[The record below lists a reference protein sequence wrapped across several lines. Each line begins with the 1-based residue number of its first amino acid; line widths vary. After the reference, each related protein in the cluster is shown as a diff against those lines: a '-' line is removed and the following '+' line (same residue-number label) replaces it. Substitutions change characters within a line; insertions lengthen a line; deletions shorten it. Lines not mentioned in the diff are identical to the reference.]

1 MYFVKVEKKY
11 VNEFIYLNKVE
22 INRFLLLYV
31 DNREFKLIK
40 LLVKDNF

>member
-1 MYFVKVEKKY
+1 MYFVKVEKK
-11 VNEFIYLNKVE
+11 VNDFIYLNKVE

>member
-1 MYFVKVEKKY
+1 MYFVKVKKK
-11 VNEFIYLNKVE
+11 VNDFIYLNKVE

>member
-1 MYFVKVEKKY
+1 MNFIKVVFLDKNK
-11 VNEFIYLNKVE
+11 FIYLNKVE

>member
-1 MYFVKVEKKY
+1 MYFIKVEKKIKKLI
-11 VNEFIYLNKVE
+11 FYLNKVE
-22 INRFLLLYV
+22 IIRFLLLYV

>member
-1 MYFVKVEKKY
+1 MSGEIV
-11 VNEFIYLNKVE
+11 NKVE

>member
-1 MYFVKVEKKY
+1 MYFVKVEKKL

-31 DNREFKLIK
+31 DNREI
-40 LLVKDNF
+40 

>member
-1 MYFVKVEKKY
+1 MYLTKEEKNSK
-11 VNEFIYLNKVE
+11 NEFIYLNKVE

>member
-1 MYFVKVEKKY
+1 MI
-11 VNEFIYLNKVE
+11 FIYLNKVE